1 MWSGWRVIKRDVLDF
16 EKDLANVNSLSTTC
30 IDYVF
35 YRLISK
41 LALVG
46 ERKEKQ
52 GIGNKYK
59 FSDGRVNDDWPKL
72 HMAKTKVWIIISFPT
87 ASLN

>member
-1 MWSGWRVIKRDVLDF
+1 MSEWRVIKSDVLDF
-16 EKDLANVNSLSTTC
+16 EKDLANVNSLSTAC
-30 IDYVF
+30 INYVC

-46 ERKEKQ
+46 ETKEKQ
-52 GIGNKYK
+52 GIGNKYN

-72 HMAKTKVWIIISFPT
+72 HMAKTKVWIIIYFPT